1 MGVPVRPEDLRL
13 RFIVEEDAPLV
24 SLGHPFQA
32 LVELLQVLDAL
43 GELGTLL
50 TQGSADLRCRVIENL
65 THRVQPE
72 TSLPVRDD
80 SMQPLQVRVGVLAI
94 AGGGAH
100 GRRRQAD
107 LVPMMKRADGHSHQ
121 LSGRAHRDAVTAVAL
136 AFNHGHHCGPLRRSR
151 GEDSGRGEIMRFLAV
166 RIELLRRG
174 EHDPRTLGVITSTS
188 RVRHGVSR
196 GPVTLPGTSSEHA
209 LTRGSISLST
219 HKKLTLIAGTSGTSA
234 PASAGTSR
242 TSWNAHRRRWTT
254 CPGMLNSSMK
264 PNPRTQKSVDAAK
277 SDVGTVTNTGIA

>member
-94 AGGGAH
+94 AAWWCA
-100 GRRRQAD
+100 R
-107 LVPMMKRADGHSHQ
+107 
-121 LSGRAHRDAVTAVAL
+121 TAT
-136 AFNHGHHCGPLRRSR
+136 PSRSR
-151 GEDSGRGEIMRFLAV
+151 PNDEACGRSLPPAQR
-166 RIELLRRG
+166 
-174 EHDPRTLGVITSTS
+174 PR
-188 RVRHGVSR
+188 
-196 GPVTLPGTSSEHA
+196 PP
-209 LTRGSISLST
+209 
-219 HKKLTLIAGTSGTSA
+219 
-234 PASAGTSR
+234 
-242 TSWNAHRRRWTT
+242 
-254 CPGMLNSSMK
+254 
-264 PNPRTQKSVDAAK
+264 
-277 SDVGTVTNTGIA
+277 